1 MKKYSTLILDR
12 DGVINKDF
20 GYVCDWKR
28 FEYIEGVIET
38 LKYFSQNKYNIFIVT
53 NQSGIARKLFSEDEF
68 LSFQNSLIYDMQKKG
83 VFINDFEYCPHHPK
97 AIDKRYRMNCNC
109 RKPNPGMIKKIL
121 KNYKIHP
128 DEVIF
133 VGDKISD
140 TQAAFNSGI
149 KNIYLIKDSGSDLLS
164 SKIYGEKVIL
174 KLSQIK
180 DLIK

>member
-1 MKKYSTLILDR
+1 MSKFSTLILDR

-28 FEYIEGVIET
+28 FEYIDGVIET
-38 LKYFSQNKYNIFIVT
+38 LKYFTQKKYNIFLVT

-68 LSFQNSLIYDMQKKG
+68 LLFQNSLIYDMKKKG
-83 VFINDFEYCPHHPK
+83 IYIKDFEYCPHHPE
-97 AIDKRYRMNCNC
+97 AIDKKYRLNCYC

-121 KNYKIHP
+121 QNYKIDP

-140 TQAAFNSGI
+140 IQAAFRSGI
-149 KNIYLIKDSGSDLLS
+149 KNTYLVNDSGSDLFKT
-164 SKIYGEKVIL
+164 KIYGETTIL
-174 KLSQIK
+174 NLSQLK
-180 DLIK
+180 NLVK